1 VALEQCWRSCDPER
15 ERRALARRFFFNVG
29 VFFGFGFVLVGV
41 TFTSASFY
49 RQAAKAVI
57 PAVGFGPW
65 ALGSR
70 EAPAVRERLK
80 HGRTGGTVSIRLKEP
95 RKVFVG
101 KCGSPCSWR
110 SRRSPS

>member
-1 VALEQCWRSCDPER
+1 MLEVVRP
-15 ERRALARRFFFNVG
+15 RARKASVDAPIFFNVG

-80 HGRTGGTVSIRLKEP
+80 HGRTGDTVSIRLKEP